1 MQSWRWSLV
10 KFLNA
15 LIVNAFLCLQV
26 IAGTDVLL
34 TTENYPPFNYEE
46 NGEVKGTVTE
56 RVTALLHAADV
67 SFEIEVLPWNR
78 AYKKALL
85 EKNVC
90 VYTTARTQER
100 ESLFE
105 WVSPFIMNNSV
116 LVKHERSLI
125 RPNNLKHALTLKIG
139 MQSGYVAERH
149 LMKMGADPRNFHRSV
164 DLEAPLNMLL
174 LGRIDLLAM
183 AESRYHKL
191 KEEHPIEKAFI
202 LFEMEM
208 GLACNKETDL
218 DLLARMRAELKKRP
232 YQ

>member
-1 MQSWRWSLV
+1 M
-10 KFLNA
+10 KFFSA
-15 LIVNAFLCLQV
+15 LIVTTFFCSQV
-26 IAGTDVLL
+26 IAGSDILL
-34 TTENYPPFNYEE
+34 TTENYPPFNYKE

-56 RVTALLHAADV
+56 RVIALLYAADIN
-67 SFEIEVLPWNR
+67 FEIEVLPWNR

-100 ESLFE
+100 EPLFE
-105 WVSPFIMNNSV
+105 WISPLIMNNSV

-139 MQSGYVAERH
+139 MQSGYVAEKH
-149 LMKMGADPRNFHRSV
+149 LMKIGADSRNFHRSV

-174 LGRIDLLAM
+174 IGRIDFLAM

-191 KEEHPIEKAFI
+191 KKKYPIEKAFI

-208 GLACNKETDL
+208 GLACNKETDMN
-218 DLLARMRAELKKRP
+218 LLVRMRTELEKRP